1 MPAASLSRGVRAA
14 LFAAVCVVLS
24 AAGHALMSGS
34 DVAWWALAAAFL
46 VTGAG
51 AWGAAGR
58 QRGPVAIVGGL
69 LGAQVLLHH
78 LFAWAQRGSD
88 EATSMHT
95 SMHTSMNASMNTS
108 MHMSVNVPSTAH
120 CGHGSLGMVVA
131 HGLAA
136 VVCGLWLWWGES
148 AFFRLLRCLGML
160 AVRAVGSF
168 RLLIVCCVR
177 PVQRTSVWALARAE
191 LPVDRLRAALLC
203 HVVSRRGP
211 PPGSVYVAVAECPS
225 RLPVISVV
233 EGARRD
239 LCCLAAACPG
249 PAPLRW

>member
-1 MPAASLSRGVRAA
+1 MAAASLSRGVRAA

-24 AAGHALMSGS
+24 AAGHVMMSGS

-78 LFAWAQRGSD
+78 LFAWAQGGAHGAMPMPMPVPLPIPMPVPVPMR
-88 EATSMHT
+88 ANM
-95 SMHTSMNASMNTS
+95 A
-108 MHMSVNVPSTAH
+108 MSADMDMGMGMGAGMDVGDAAH
-120 CGHGSLGMVVA
+120 CVHGSLGMVVV

-160 AVRAVGSF
+160 AVRAFGSF
-168 RLLIVCCVR
+168 RLLIVCFVR
-177 PVQRTSVWALARAE
+177 PVQRASVRALARAE

-211 PPGSVYVAVAECPS
+211 PSGSA
-225 RLPVISVV
+225 
-233 EGARRD
+233 
-239 LCCLAAACPG
+239 CLACC
-249 PAPLRW
+249 